1 MQTFIEVSIALLP
14 FAILIGG
21 FLIFKM
27 DALIVS
33 AYALGAEAIVVLGY
47 YHVSPLR
54 IIEASLWGNVTM

>member
-33 AYALGAEAIVVLGY
+33 AYALGAEAIVVCSATTRYRLC
-47 YHVSPLR
+47 
-54 IIEASLWGNVTM
+54 ASSKPRCGAT